1 MKNLQLNPVYRF
13 LRVPQALSVLFLLFV
28 ANASR
33 AQVNRA
39 LDFIGTST
47 SYADLGTLNPSG
59 NFSTGLTI
67 ECWVKWDAFNTW
79 SRLADIGNGNGTG
92 TGSDN
97 ILFCNEG
104 TTANLRYEV
113 YRGATTQGLSS
124 PAPLVTGR
132 WYHVAVTQTATGFT
146 TLYVDGVAV
155 VTATVQTPNNLSR
168 TKCYIGHSAWP
179 ADGYLDGKVDE
190 MRIWNVVRTAT
201 EIRQNM
207 LKTVASNAAGLVA
220 YYRCNEGSGPT
231 LVNSATNGGSAN
243 GSIVG
248 GTTWVSSPAQL
259 VGNAIGLDGTDDY
272 VSIGSP
278 LAAGSSY
285 TKEAWVYITKNVS
298 LPQNVISSQGSPV
311 WIGGGV
317 LVAGNTGSA
326 PQVSDPNP
334 FPTNTWVHVAVSYD
348 AGTKAMILYRNGV
361 QVASANVTNAYI
373 AQNNNI
379 GAWYNGTSYE
389 ANLGGKIDEVRIWNV
404 ARSPS
409 QIMANM
415 NRELDAA
422 AEANLVAY
430 YTFNQGTTEG
440 DNTGMITVADQKGTT
455 NGVLTN
461 MVLSGT
467 ASNFVQQQAGFFVL
481 PVSFASFTAQKGGG
495 NVLLQWI
502 TASEQKASRFVVEHS
517 TDGQRWTALD
527 EISAAGN
534 SNSLNRY
541 SYVHTAPAKALHYYR
556 IALRDE
562 DGKLSYT
569 TVRTVSLND
578 DGKAFTVLNTT
589 ITNEVLQLQVA
600 RPTALSLYTPEGR
613 LLWSKEMTAGLQNV
627 PVGGIAKGI
636 YFLSGAGTTEKLQVK

>member
-1 MKNLQLNPVYRF
+1 MKNFQLNPFYRF
-13 LRVPQALSVLFLLFV
+13 LRVPQALLFLFLFFV

-67 ECWVKWDAFNTW
+67 ECWVKWDAFNLW
-79 SRLADIGNGNGTG
+79 SRLAEIGNG

-97 ILFCNEG
+97 ILFCNEYN
-104 TTANLRYEV
+104 TAKLRYEV
-113 YRGATTQGLSS
+113 YRGSSTQGLSG
-124 PAPLVTGR
+124 PALVTGR
-132 WYHVAVTQTATGFT
+132 WYHVAVTQTSGGVT

-155 VTATVQTPNNLSR
+155 ATGTVQTPLSVSR
-168 TKCYIGHSAWP
+168 TQCYIGHSSWP
-179 ADGYLDGKVDE
+179 VDGYLDGKVDE
-190 MRIWNVVRTAT
+190 MRIWTVARTAT

-207 LKTVASNAAGLVA
+207 LKTVASNATGLLA
-220 YYRCNEGSGPT
+220 YYRCNEGSGTT
-231 LVNSATNGGSAN
+231 LVNSATNAGSAN
-243 GSIVG
+243 GSVAG
-248 GTTWVSSPAQL
+248 GTAWVSSPAQL

-285 TKEAWVYITKNVS
+285 TKEAWVYVSKNVS
-298 LPQNVISSQGSPV
+298 LPQNVISSQGSPL

-334 FPTNTWVHVAVSYD
+334 FPTSTWVHVAVSYD

-361 QVASANVTNAYI
+361 PVASANVTNAYV

-389 ANLGGKIDEVRIWNV
+389 ANLGGKIDEVRIWDV
-404 ARSPS
+404 VRSQS
-409 QIMANM
+409 QIAANM
-415 NRELDAA
+415 TRELDAT
-422 AEANLVAY
+422 AEPSLVAY
-430 YTFNQGTTEG
+430 YTFNQGTTES
-440 DNTGMITVADQKGTT
+440 DNTGMITVADQKSAT

-461 MVLSGT
+461 MTLSGT
-467 ASNFVQQQAGFFVL
+467 TSNFVQQKAGFFVL

-495 NVLLQWI
+495 NVLLQWT

-517 TDGQRWTALD
+517 TDGQHWTALD
-527 EISAAGN
+527 ERSAAGN
-534 SNSLNRY
+534 SNSINRY
-541 SYVHTAPAKALHYYR
+541 SYLHTAAAKTLNYYR

-569 TVRTVSLND
+569 AVRTVSLND
-578 DGKAFTVLNTT
+578 NGKAFTVLNPTV
-589 ITNEVLQLQVA
+589 TNEVLQLQMA
-600 RPTALSLYTPEGR
+600 GPAALSLYTPEGR
-613 LLWSKEMTAGLQNV
+613 LLWSKQIAAGLQNV
-627 PVGGIAKGI
+627 PVGGVAKGI